1 MKKNY
6 FLLAATTMMFAACA
20 QTDLVNEVVT
30 EETPQAIE
38 FETFANKQ
46 TRAVENNEDADYV
59 ENDLSNHHESFLV
72 WGYKNTDATD
82 KVFDG
87 VTVNWKNSSSVWDY
101 VDQEEGVTPVYWDK
115 AATSYD
121 FYAVAPAKE
130 SFWTLNA
137 NTADQDDDYIT
148 TSKFTVTTH
157 NYNTLSYTT
166 GATSSFKDITDAE
179 DLMIA
184 AKNRVSK
191 AVGDVPNSV
200 SLDFTHI
207 LSRLNVTVKAS
218 ISGVKVQS
226 IVIGNID
233 ANGTFNEVPTKT
245 VDGVKTD
252 ILADGDLEAGTTL
265 RWNTDND
272 NAVSYTFPG
281 IDLELSTTT
290 PYYAIQSLLIPQ
302 IVSLES
308 VAVNTTD
315 FTSVNHPY
323 LYIQYTIN
331 GEPYT
336 QAHNLAA
343 AFGAKADDSDPT
355 TDEYQTVAFN
365 EGWQNTL
372 NLEIGGDLIVFT
384 GNVASWTDASTGG
397 TTIE

>member
-1 MKKNY
+1 
-6 FLLAATTMMFAACA
+6 
-20 QTDLVNEVVT
+20 
-30 EETPQAIE
+30 
-38 FETFANKQ
+38 
-46 TRAVENNEDADYV
+46 
-59 ENDLSNHHESFLV
+59 
-72 WGYKNTDATD
+72 
-82 KVFDG
+82 
-87 VTVNWKNSSSVWDY
+87 
-101 VDQEEGVTPVYWDK
+101 
-115 AATSYD
+115 
-121 FYAVAPAKE
+121 
-130 SFWTLNA
+130 
-137 NTADQDDDYIT
+137 
-148 TSKFTVTTH
+148 
-157 NYNTLSYTT
+157 
-166 GATSSFKDITDAE
+166 
-179 DLMIA
+179 
-184 AKNRVSK
+184 
-191 AVGDVPNSV
+191 V

-245 VDGVKTD
+245 VDGVKTE
-252 ILADGDLEAGTTL
+252 ILADGDLEAGTTF
-265 RWNTDND
+265 RWVTDND

-281 IDLELSTTT
+281 KDSELSTTT
-290 PYYAIQSLLIPQ
+290 PVYAIQSLLIPQ

-315 FTSVNHPY
+315 FTSVNQPY
-323 LYIQYTIN
+323 LYIEYTIN

-372 NLEIGGDLIVFT
+372 NLEIGGNQIIFT
-384 GNVASWTDASTGG
+384 GDVASWTNSSTGG